1 MSKSINSG
9 KVLQFATDEQCQDRR
24 DALIG
29 AGIIK
34 VSEDRKFDPVV
45 HRRKPYIDAGIIRPL
60 EEGEDGCVTYCS
72 LPEKENRRLFDNEEG
87 TYVPKPIRSDREYQR
102 KKQVYFRMLQE
113 IIWSRQ
119 NCNLILGKIS
129 DDDPAWYF

>member
-1 MSKSINSG
+1 MSKINNSG
-9 KVLQFATDEQCQDRR
+9 KVLPFATDEQCQDRR

-34 VSEDRKFDPVV
+34 VNEDKDFSPVA
-45 HRRKPYIDAGIIRPL
+45 HRRKPYIEAGIIRPL
-60 EEGEDGCVTYCS
+60 KKDKDGKVSYCS
-72 LPEKENRRLFDNEEG
+72 LPKKENRRILDNEEG
-87 TYVPKPIRSDREYQR
+87 TYVPRPIRSDREYNA

-129 DDDPAWYF
+129 EDDPPWYF

>member
-1 MSKSINSG
+1 MSKIINSG
-9 KVLQFATDEQCQDRR
+9 KVLPFATDEQCQDRR

-34 VSEDRKFDPVV
+34 VNENGKFDPVA
-45 HRRKPYIDAGIIRPL
+45 HRRQSYIKEGIIRPL
-60 EEGEDGCVTYCS
+60 EKDENGNVTYCA
-72 LPEKENRRLFDNEEG
+72 LPKRENRNLFDNEEG
-87 TYVPKPIRSDREYQR
+87 TYVPKPIKNDREYEI

-129 DDDPAWYF
+129 EDDPSWYF